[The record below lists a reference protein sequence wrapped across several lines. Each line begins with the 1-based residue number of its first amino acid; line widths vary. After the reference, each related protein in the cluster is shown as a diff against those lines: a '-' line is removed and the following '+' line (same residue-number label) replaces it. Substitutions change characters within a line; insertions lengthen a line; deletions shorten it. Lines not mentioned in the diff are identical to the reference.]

1 MNVLEIAK
9 SAYHQNECFGNR
21 KLDRTA
27 NLSDYYNDNVWAMGD
42 LLEDVGI
49 AIEDAV
55 RNKKK

>member
-1 MNVLEIAK
+1 MFWK
-9 SAYHQNECFGNR
+9 SQNLHTTTTTN
-21 KLDRTA
+21 RTA
-27 NLSDYYNDNVWAMGD
+27 TLSDYYNDNVWAMVD